1 MSLSTSRLAGF
12 FNNRPVGS
20 ATHVLNPPVN
30 QRMISC
36 SQPFESGKQ
45 NGSILIGGKLFNS
58 NDLIKFKEAL
68 SRLPQIKMN
77 EVKEDSFFENSF
89 EILPGEA
96 VFLDQNSDL
105 NSSISRQTSTCF
117 QILIINHDQSEF
129 YHTHVNYHYRI
140 DWVQILSNFESKNL
154 TVTLIGGVSVDPKS
168 MRNFETLFSPLLELE
183 CDYNISF
190 DRQMIFDDYT
200 QQYSTKPAK
209 YPDIAI
215 DRHGDF
221 YDIRKH
227 SELLDIQFPL
237 TVYSSSLDLF
247 YLH

>member
-1 MSLSTSRLAGF
+1 M
-12 FNNRPVGS
+12 
-20 ATHVLNPPVN
+20 
-30 QRMISC
+30 
-36 SQPFESGKQ
+36 
-45 NGSILIGGKLFNS
+45 
-58 NDLIKFKEAL
+58 
-68 SRLPQIKMN
+68 
-77 EVKEDSFFENSF
+77 
-89 EILPGEA
+89 
-96 VFLDQNSDL
+96 
-105 NSSISRQTSTCF
+105 
-117 QILIINHDQSEF
+117 
-129 YHTHVNYHYRI
+129 NYHYRI

-237 TVYSSSLDLF
+237 KALDIREVRSFESEFRNCFQLQGYNQAIGKSDLIQYRNGKVFKYGLRLKIEFDNISKIIIKQLLDHPASLAS
-247 YLH
+247 YLKSCLNAKFPEMLREVIPDFEKKRTDYKDKLSQFFVFIHSYEPQPDFTIRHWLSPPKYDPLNFKA